1 MDWVGHGRALRQ
13 SANLQVKER
22 STSTQLRHPYKLCHR
37 AKMSM
42 SQPPRR
48 EPRKTWRCAGEWR
61 PNFYE
66 LNDSKMKKTIEP
78 ESIVILTYKDPH
90 AAAFNRLNRA
100 WLEEHALLEDGDR
113 KQLEQPRESILAKGG
128 EIFIA
133 VMDNEVIGCCAVIP
147 HEAGV
152 VELAKLAVDAR
163 VQGLGIGQRLTET
176 ALAWARRRGAQKVIL
191 LSSTKL
197 QAALRLYERLG
208 FQYGP
213 LPADRG
219 YQTADIYMEL
229 SL

>member
-1 MDWVGHGRALRQ
+1 
-13 SANLQVKER
+13 
-22 STSTQLRHPYKLCHR
+22 
-37 AKMSM
+37 
-42 SQPPRR
+42 
-48 EPRKTWRCAGEWR
+48 
-61 PNFYE
+61 
-66 LNDSKMKKTIEP
+66 MKNTIEP

-133 VMDNEVIGCCAVIP
+133 VMDNEAIGCCAVIP

-163 VQGLGIGQRLTET
+163 VQGHGVGRRLTEK

-197 QAALRLYERLG
+197 QSALRLYERLG

-213 LPADRG
+213 LPSDPG

>member
-1 MDWVGHGRALRQ
+1 
-13 SANLQVKER
+13 
-22 STSTQLRHPYKLCHR
+22 
-37 AKMSM
+37 
-42 SQPPRR
+42 
-48 EPRKTWRCAGEWR
+48 
-61 PNFYE
+61 
-66 LNDSKMKKTIEP
+66 MKKTMEP

-113 KQLEQPRESILAKGG
+113 KQLEQPRESILARGG

-163 VQGLGIGQRLTET
+163 VQGHGIGRRLTET
-176 ALAWARRRGAQKVIL
+176 ALTWARRRGAQKVIL

>member
-1 MDWVGHGRALRQ
+1 
-13 SANLQVKER
+13 
-22 STSTQLRHPYKLCHR
+22 
-37 AKMSM
+37 
-42 SQPPRR
+42 
-48 EPRKTWRCAGEWR
+48 
-61 PNFYE
+61 
-66 LNDSKMKKTIEP
+66 MKNTIEP
-78 ESIVILTYKDPH
+78 ESIIILTYNDDH

-113 KQLEQPRESILAKGG
+113 KQLEHPRESILAKGG

-133 VMDNEVIGCCAVIP
+133 VMGEEVVGCCAVIP
-147 HEAGV
+147 LDASV

-163 VQGLGIGQRLTET
+163 ARGHGLGRRLTET
-176 ALAWARRRGAQKVIL
+176 GLSWARHRGAKKVIL

-208 FQYGP
+208 FQYAH
-213 LPADRG
+213 LPADPG

>member
-1 MDWVGHGRALRQ
+1 
-13 SANLQVKER
+13 
-22 STSTQLRHPYKLCHR
+22 
-37 AKMSM
+37 
-42 SQPPRR
+42 
-48 EPRKTWRCAGEWR
+48 
-61 PNFYE
+61 
-66 LNDSKMKKTIEP
+66 MKKTIEP

-133 VMDNEVIGCCAVIP
+133 VMDNEVIGCCAMIL

-163 VQGLGIGQRLTET
+163 VQGHGIGRRLTET
-176 ALAWARRRGAQKVIL
+176 ALTWARRRGAQKVIL

-197 QAALRLYERLG
+197 QAALRLYERLR

>member
-1 MDWVGHGRALRQ
+1 MSSCDNDIVPSPLVESRAKCGDARWRPKGKQRPNVYALR
-13 SANLQVKER
+13 
-22 STSTQLRHPYKLCHR
+22 
-37 AKMSM
+37 
-42 SQPPRR
+42 
-48 EPRKTWRCAGEWR
+48 
-61 PNFYE
+61 
-66 LNDSKMKKTIEP
+66 DSKMKKTIEP

-100 WLEEHALLEDGDR
+100 WLEEHALLEEGDR

-133 VMDNEVIGCCAVIP
+133 VMGEEVVGCCAVIP
-147 HEAGV
+147 HDAGV

-163 VQGLGIGQRLTET
+163 AQGHGLGRRLTEI
-176 ALAWARRRGAQKVIL
+176 ALAWARGRGAQKVIL

-213 LPADRG
+213 LPADPFYR
-219 YQTADIYMEL
+219 TADIYMEL
-229 SL
+229 PLLT

>member
-1 MDWVGHGRALRQ
+1 
-13 SANLQVKER
+13 
-22 STSTQLRHPYKLCHR
+22 
-37 AKMSM
+37 
-42 SQPPRR
+42 
-48 EPRKTWRCAGEWR
+48 
-61 PNFYE
+61 
-66 LNDSKMKKTIEP
+66 MKKTIEP

-113 KQLEQPRESILAKGG
+113 KHLEQPRESILAKGG

-133 VMDNEVIGCCAVIP
+133 VMGEEVVGSCAVIP
-147 HEAGV
+147 HGVGV

-163 VQGLGIGQRLTET
+163 VQGHGLGRRLTET

-213 LPADRG
+213 LPADPG

>member
-1 MDWVGHGRALRQ
+1 MTLSRAPSSRAAPNVAMRDGARKENSGRMF
-13 SANLQVKER
+13 
-22 STSTQLRHPYKLCHR
+22 T
-37 AKMSM
+37 
-42 SQPPRR
+42 RR
-48 EPRKTWRCAGEWR
+48 RI
-61 PNFYE
+61 
-66 LNDSKMKKTIEP
+66 LKMKKTIEP
-78 ESIVILTYKDPH
+78 ESIVILTYKDHH
-90 AAAFNRLNRA
+90 AAAFNRLNRV

-133 VMDNEVIGCCAVIP
+133 VMGEAVVCSCAVIP
-147 HEAGV
+147 HDVGV

-163 VQGLGIGQRLTET
+163 AQVHGLGRRLTET
-176 ALAWARRRGAQKVIL
+176 ALTWARRRGAQKVIL

-208 FQYGP
+208 FHYGS
-213 LPADRG
+213 LPADPG

>member
-1 MDWVGHGRALRQ
+1 
-13 SANLQVKER
+13 
-22 STSTQLRHPYKLCHR
+22 
-37 AKMSM
+37 
-42 SQPPRR
+42 
-48 EPRKTWRCAGEWR
+48 
-61 PNFYE
+61 
-66 LNDSKMKKTIEP
+66 MKKTIEP
-78 ESIVILTYKDPH
+78 ESIVILTYKDFH

-100 WLEEHALLEDGDR
+100 WLEDHALLEDGDR

-133 VMDNEVIGCCAVIP
+133 VMGEEVVGSCAVIT
-147 HEAGV
+147 HDAGV

-163 VQGLGIGQRLTET
+163 VQGHGLGRRLTEI
-176 ALAWARRRGAQKVIL
+176 AVAWAKGHGAQKVIL

-208 FQYGP
+208 FQYRP
-213 LPADRG
+213 LPADPG

>member
-1 MDWVGHGRALRQ
+1 MQ
-13 SANLQVKER
+13 
-22 STSTQLRHPYKLCHR
+22 
-37 AKMSM
+37 
-42 SQPPRR
+42 
-48 EPRKTWRCAGEWR
+48 KT
-61 PNFYE
+61 
-66 LNDSKMKKTIEP
+66 LEP
-78 ESIVILTYKDPH
+78 ESIVIITYKEPH

-133 VMDNEVIGCCAVIP
+133 IMGEEVVGSCAVIP
-147 HEAGV
+147 HDACV

-163 VQGLGIGQRLTET
+163 VQGQGLGRRLTET
-176 ALAWARRRGAQKVIL
+176 ALDWARRRGARKVIL

-208 FQYGP
+208 FQYGS
-213 LPADRG
+213 LPADPD
-219 YQTADIYMEL
+219 YQTADIYMEI

>member
-1 MDWVGHGRALRQ
+1 
-13 SANLQVKER
+13 
-22 STSTQLRHPYKLCHR
+22 
-37 AKMSM
+37 
-42 SQPPRR
+42 
-48 EPRKTWRCAGEWR
+48 
-61 PNFYE
+61 
-66 LNDSKMKKTIEP
+66 MKKTIEP
-78 ESIVILTYKDPH
+78 GAIVILTYKDAH

-100 WLEEHALLEDGDR
+100 WLEENALLEDSDR

-133 VMDNEVIGCCAVIP
+133 VMGAEVIGSCAMIP
-147 HEAGV
+147 HDIGV

-163 VQGLGIGQRLTET
+163 VQGHGLGRRLTEA
-176 ALAWARRRGAQKVIL
+176 ALTWARRRGAQKVIL

-213 LPADRG
+213 LPADPG

>member
-1 MDWVGHGRALRQ
+1 MAATVYAPQ
-13 SANLQVKER
+13 
-22 STSTQLRHPYKLCHR
+22 
-37 AKMSM
+37 
-42 SQPPRR
+42 
-48 EPRKTWRCAGEWR
+48 
-61 PNFYE
+61 
-66 LNDSKMKKTIEP
+66 DSKMKKKIEP
-78 ESIVILTYKDPH
+78 ESIVILTYKDSH

-100 WLEEHALLEDGDR
+100 WLEGHMLLEDGDR
-113 KQLEQPRESILAKGG
+113 KQLERPRESILAKGG

-133 VMDNEVIGCCAVIP
+133 IRGEEVVGCCAVIP
-147 HEAGV
+147 HDAEI

-163 VQGLGIGQRLTET
+163 VQGHGLGRRLTET
-176 ALAWARRRGAQKVIL
+176 ALAWARGRGAQKVIL

-213 LPADRG
+213 LPADPG

>member
-1 MDWVGHGRALRQ
+1 
-13 SANLQVKER
+13 
-22 STSTQLRHPYKLCHR
+22 
-37 AKMSM
+37 
-42 SQPPRR
+42 
-48 EPRKTWRCAGEWR
+48 
-61 PNFYE
+61 
-66 LNDSKMKKTIEP
+66 MKKTIEP
-78 ESIVILTYKDPH
+78 ESIVILTYEDPH

-113 KQLEQPRESILAKGG
+113 KQLEQPRESILAMGG

-133 VMDNEVIGCCAVIP
+133 IMGEEVVGSCAVIP
-147 HEAGV
+147 HGTGV

-163 VQGLGIGQRLTET
+163 VQGQGLGRRLTET

-197 QAALRLYERLG
+197 HAALRLYERLG

-213 LPADRG
+213 LPAVTS